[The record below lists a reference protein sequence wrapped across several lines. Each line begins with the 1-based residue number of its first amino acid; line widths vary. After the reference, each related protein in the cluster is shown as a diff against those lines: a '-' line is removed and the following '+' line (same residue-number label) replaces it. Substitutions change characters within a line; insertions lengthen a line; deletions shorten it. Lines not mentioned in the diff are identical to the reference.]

1 MHRLRSTWFALIGGA
16 ILVTLSVSAAFGSAP
31 SSSADGT
38 RGQTIAG
45 FVHGL
50 LFDGGTLGDGESSGA
65 CDLDEVAEAPEEAG
79 EQEPG
84 TSAEESAKCEAEDGD
99 CDVEEPT
106 ADAPAGSFGAVLES
120 EDCEADDDG
129 TDEEQAEEDGDAS
142 DGTHGAC
149 VRKVA
154 RDKDAVGGKNDN
166 HGGAVSEAAR
176 ETCRQDGSEASDD
189 DGDVKSAESEAKAAE
204 KEARKAERAEA
215 KAAEKEARNA
225 DKEARKAER
234 AEAREGKGHG
244 HEDGDEDEGSD
255 DD

>member
-1 MHRLRSTWFALIGGA
+1 MQRLRSTWLALIGGA

-31 SSSADGT
+31 SASAEGT

-50 LFDGGTLGDGESSGA
+50 LFDGGTLDDGEDPEA
-65 CDLDEVAEAPEEAG
+65 CDLEEDAEDEAED
-79 EQEPG
+79 QEPG
-84 TSAEESAKCEAEDGD
+84 ASAEDVEECEAEESG

-120 EDCEADDDG
+120 EDCDADEDG
-129 TDEEQAEEDGDAS
+129 DEEEQAGEADSAS

-149 VRKVA
+149 VSEVA

-176 ETCRQDGSEASDD
+176 VTCHEDGSEEAADEAEEAETS
-189 DGDVKSAESEAKAAE
+189 KSADKAAA
-204 KEARKAERAEA
+204 KEQRKSEREADKAARKAE
-215 KAAEKEARNA
+215 
-225 DKEARKAER
+225 KAEER
-234 AEAREGKGHG
+234 QSRGH
-244 HEDGDEDEGSD
+244 D
-255 DD
+255 DDDGEDD

>member
-50 LFDGGTLGDGESSGA
+50 LFDGGTLTDGEGSETCDFDEESEESESGA
-65 CDLDEVAEAPEEAG
+65 
-79 EQEPG
+79 
-84 TSAEESAKCEAEDGD
+84 SAEESPECEADDND

-129 TDEEQAEEDGDAS
+129 TDEEQAEEDEDAS

-149 VRKVA
+149 VREVA
-154 RDKDAVGGKNDN
+154 HDKDAVGGKNDN

-176 ETCRQDGSEASDD
+176 ETCREDESEASDD

-215 KAAEKEARNA
+215 KAAEKEARKA
-225 DKEARKAER
+225 EKEARKADG
-234 AEAREGKGHG
+234 AEARDGKGHG
-244 HEDGDEDEGSD
+244 HDDGDEDEDEDEGSD